1 MGYQSE
7 EGLAKAYAL
16 LEEGKPAQAKQV
28 LADAIQYDLG
38 NKEAAFAV
46 WCCSF
51 WIDFV
56 SSLPTLDA
64 FERGEGLV
72 SHWKSFRTDAARRG
86 DIVDKALYAT
96 EKGIFSLAYKN
107 YLACADDGEPQ
118 QQAET
123 YRKIGLCSKK
133 LGNYSEAFNYL
144 TEANKRAPLS
154 APIIAEMADCYALCG
169 EEKNAKLLFREA
181 FFRNAQD
188 IDLAFLDSE
197 LICCLIRKVQEKG
210 LVGAALQEWIPVYG
224 VLYGVFNAKRRLK
237 SQEVGRLKQDIYA
250 MENEQRK
257 PTSDLTTLTPK
268 LINMYFWLIDHYV
281 QTEDGRERTNE
292 ILLKIKMLDRNI
304 YSLYNAK

>member
-7 EGLAKAYAL
+7 EGLSRAYSL
-16 LEEGKPAQAKQV
+16 LEAGNPAEAKQV
-28 LADAIQYDLG
+28 LADIIQYDLG
-38 NKEAAFAV
+38 NKEASFAV

-51 WIDFV
+51 WAEFISD
-56 SSLPTLDA
+56 LPNLDT
-64 FERGEGLV
+64 FERGEALIT
-72 SHWKSFRTDAARRG
+72 HWKSFAHDVARHG
-86 DIVDKALYAT
+86 DLVEKAVYAT
-96 EKGIFSLAYKN
+96 EKGVFSLALNAYE
-107 YLACADDGEPQ
+107 AIADEGEPW

-123 YRKIGLCSKK
+123 FRKIGLCHKK
-133 LGNYSEAFNYL
+133 LGNYADAFSYL

-181 FFRNAQD
+181 FFRDAQA

-197 LICCLIRKVQEKG
+197 LICSLIRAVQEKG
-210 LVGAALQEWIPVYG
+210 YAGAALQEWIPVYG
-224 VLYGVFNAKRRLK
+224 VLYGVLNAKRRLK
-237 SQEVGRLKQDIYA
+237 SQEVGKLKQDIYA
-250 MENEQRK
+250 AENEQRN
-257 PTSDLTTLTPK
+257 PSSDLATLTPK